1 MKKSVI
7 VIIALA
13 VVAGLFLGYKWLF
26 PDEYEVGE
34 DEIALKIRLNLQ
46 EDIGL
51 VVYDYTVDGHQQ
63 GGGVSNANRTMI
75 KRNEELITTWNR
87 EELKSSADKVS
98 LNMRFRIITEY
109 TDPNFENIYPEEITV
124 TTEPISW
131 DAYFGKM
138 YDISITGNKTDGYTV
153 KLITE

>member
-1 MKKSVI
+1 
-7 VIIALA
+7 
-13 VVAGLFLGYKWLF
+13 
-26 PDEYEVGE
+26 
-34 DEIALKIRLNLQ
+34 
-46 EDIGL
+46 
-51 VVYDYTVDGHQQ
+51 
-63 GGGVSNANRTMI
+63 
-75 KRNEELITTWNR
+75 
-87 EELKSSADKVS
+87 
-98 LNMRFRIITEY
+98 MRFRIITEY